1 MLIKGSCNIKFM
13 YKKCLSFIHWLGFSI
28 SCVMLVLAYFDQSQ
42 DEIVIHLIASSMP
55 HTLGW
60 IIVSIIGGKRNYF
73 PFLVK

>member
-42 DEIVIHLIASSMP
+42 DEIVIHLIASSAY
-55 HTLGW
+55 LAS
-60 IIVSIIGGKRNYF
+60 SISVAVERCSNSGCLLTPLF
-73 PFLVK
+73 